1 MLYLTLK
8 SLSLKYLY
16 LPCYCAFLSWSGGKT
31 GGLVREELLQNN
43 TLEMWTHQPSM
54 EQSFFTQIAF
64 SCKKYRVHL
73 FVQKIYVFAICRGEC
88 ESSCLYYDYYF
99 FLIIGCLCLRRT
111 AKLRNGCAL
120 CWQIQFGALSLA
132 KGGWQKCWW
141 KKRKKTLKE
150 WELFS

>member
-1 MLYLTLK
+1 MLYLTPQ
-8 SLSLKYLY
+8 SLSLKYMC
-16 LPCYCAFLSWSGGKT
+16 LPCYCAFLSSSEGKR

-43 TLEMWTHQPSM
+43 TLQKWNHQPSM
-54 EQSFFTQIAF
+54 EQSFFTQIPF
-64 SCKKYRVHL
+64 SRKKYRVHL
-73 FVQKIYVFAICRGEC
+73 FVQKIYGFAICRGEY

-120 CWQIQFGALSLA
+120 CWQIQFGTLSQA
-132 KGGWQKCWW
+132 KGGRQKCWW

-150 WELFS
+150 WKLFS